1 MHFEE
6 SLCSTKQFDEENKI
20 SIQNLMA
27 LRYARTPIVFVVLLC
42 RLLFVFW
49 TCPGRRGS
57 IVLVDS
63 AVTDGRHSY
72 SLTTFDPDGKLGQ
85 VERALVAASLGTP
98 IIGVIKGD
106 DIILAS
112 PQILPSPLMNDDGTT
127 RFAAVSPQIVL
138 GHSGIAS
145 DGRVIMESA
154 QRLAIEHSY
163 TYDEPIPIHL
173 FLEEI
178 SLLFQAYTMKPGA
191 RPFGCTLLVGYLPP
205 SRGKCKVNEKP
216 RLFQIDCSGSVV
228 ELDTIAIINGK
239 FQEEDLKAK
248 LMEFAKQN
256 DGDEI
261 SGRFSNE
268 AKKDRESISRIVKEA
283 LRNNSPVG
291 KLTRKTKLSS
301 KDNDDESIIKL
312 PLRIVS
318 ASFGLEEGFKVERL
332 VAAEGLDSSVQ

>member
-1 MHFEE
+1 MV
-6 SLCSTKQFDEENKI
+6 
-20 SIQNLMA
+20 
-27 LRYARTPIVFVVLLC
+27 LRYARTPAVFLVLLC

-49 TCPGRRGS
+49 TCPGPRGG
-57 IVLVDS
+57 ILFVDS

-98 IIGVIKGD
+98 IVGVVKGD
-106 DIILAS
+106 SIVLAS

-138 GHSGIAS
+138 GHSGISS
-145 DGRVIMESA
+145 DGRVVMESA

-163 TYDEPIPIHL
+163 TYDEPIPINL

-205 SRGKCKVNEKP
+205 RCTSISSGKEKFETNEKP
-216 RLFQIDCSGSVV
+216 RLFKIDCSGSVV

-239 FQEEDLKAK
+239 HQQGEDLKSK
-248 LMEFAKQN
+248 LEEFAKQN

-261 SGRFSNE
+261 SVKSCTNSR
-268 AKKDRESISRIVKEA
+268 KDRESISRIIKEV
-283 LRNNSPVG
+283 LKNTSTGG
-291 KLTRKTKLSS
+291 KVTRKTKSS
-301 KDNDDESIIKL
+301 TKENRGSVNNDDDSVIKL
-312 PLRIVS
+312 PLRIVT
-318 ASFGLEEGFKVERL
+318 ASFGLEEGFRVERL
-332 VAAEGLDSSVQ
+332 VAADELD